1 MSAVDA
7 AERFVP
13 LPTDE
18 TLGESSVDDVIAVE
32 ELRMRY
38 GATEAVAGINL
49 RVARGEIFAFLG
61 PNGAGKTTTVE
72 ILEGFRERTDGSV
85 YVLGVDPSRGG
96 REWRNRI
103 GAVLQES
110 SAEPGLTVRECLEL
124 YAGYY
129 DKPRSTEETIALVGL
144 AAKADARGEHLSGG
158 QRRRLEVALA
168 LIGDPELIFLDEP
181 TTGFDPSARR
191 TAWSVIEGL
200 RDLGKT
206 VFLTTHYMDEAESL
220 ADRIAV
226 IAHGK
231 IVAEGAPRTLGG
243 REAMPASV
251 SFRLPVGVDY
261 PHGRR
266 QNGRVMLES
275 TQPLRDI
282 AMLAGWAH
290 AHELEIEDLEVR
302 KPSLED
308 VYLDL
313 TRAE

>member
-1 MSAVDA
+1 LSPVNASERLVALPKDEKPA
-7 AERFVP
+7 DVVAE
-13 LPTDE
+13 
-18 TLGESSVDDVIAVE
+18 DVIVVD

-38 GATEAVAGINL
+38 GATEAVAGITL

-72 ILEGFRERTDGSV
+72 ILEGFRERTGGTVS
-85 YVLGVDPSRGG
+85 VLGADPTDGG
-96 REWRNRI
+96 RDWRNRI
-103 GAVLQES
+103 GSVLQES

-124 YAGYY
+124 YAGYFN
-129 DKPRSTEETIALVGL
+129 KPCAIDEPIALVG
-144 AAKADARGEHLSGG
+144 LSGG

-206 VFLTTHYMDEAESL
+206 VFLTTHYMDEAENL
-220 ADRIAV
+220 ADRIAI
-226 IAHGK
+226 IAQGK
-231 IVAEGAPRTLGG
+231 IVAEGTPRTLGG
-243 REAMPASV
+243 REAMAVSV
-251 SFRLPVGVDY
+251 SFRLPAGLDY

-266 QNGRVMLES
+266 ENGRVVLDS
-275 TQPLRDI
+275 TQPLHDV
-282 AMLAGWAH
+282 AALAAWAD
-290 AHELEIEDLEVR
+290 AQQLELEDLEVR

-308 VYLDL
+308 VYLEL